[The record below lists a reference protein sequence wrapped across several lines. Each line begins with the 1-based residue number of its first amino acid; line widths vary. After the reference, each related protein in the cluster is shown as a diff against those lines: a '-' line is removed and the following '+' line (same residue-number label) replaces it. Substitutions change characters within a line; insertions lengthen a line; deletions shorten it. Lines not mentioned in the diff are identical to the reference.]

1 MLHATAAPIAMQLA
15 QAERCLA
22 RRDINPKRGNG
33 MLAQSVKQKF
43 VLLEIVAACA
53 VLAACGGGGGDAGMA
68 GDQQTEAAVV
78 ATAGTDPA
86 TDGTVGAAAAAT
98 PDATQGGA
106 DAVAAPQASAA
117 APADSSEQAAA
128 AADPADL
135 APAAGEPA
143 WGSMEATSESYG
155 DSAATEEPVLR
166 ESGPSEETAVD
177 AANQTSDGT
186 DGSGRESAQS
196 LSVDSSDSG
205 YAKPRVAALDYSSDS
220 SSTKAAQLA
229 KYKFVILAGRSAS
242 AIASLS
248 SSIHSRRSSA
258 QIAAYTVFNELDCSV
273 SSTSSKYPLVKAA
286 NSTNWWLRKA
296 SGSRSQWS
304 GAYNHCDMNISS
316 WQRRDSSGRT
326 WQQYKPKFDYD
337 KLFRIAPYVNWAFAD
352 NTFHKPRVDA
362 DWRRIGT
369 NQLRTDSTIVSAQR
383 AGQAAYWSALRSR
396 KSSLKIVGNVDGDLS
411 PSQYVD
417 KLNGGFMEGAMGRS
431 YSLETWA
438 GWGTMMTR
446 YRAIA
451 RNTASPSAAFLQVY
465 GGATNFKQMRYGLA
479 SALMENGYYVYLPS
493 SGTLKSAWYDEY
505 DAPLGT
511 PTESPPTAPKQNG
524 IWLRHYQNG
533 IVLVNPS
540 KTSTRSIYVGTGYRR
555 LKGTQNPSVNS
566 GVAQSTVT
574 LAPRSGL
581 IMIRR

>member
-1 MLHATAAPIAMQLA
+1 
-15 QAERCLA
+15 
-22 RRDINPKRGNG
+22 

-53 VLAACGGGGGDAGMA
+53 VLAACGGGGGDGGIA
-68 GDQQTEAAVV
+68 GDQQADAVV
-78 ATAGTDPA
+78 ATAGTD
-86 TDGTVGAAAAAT
+86 AAA
-98 PDATQGGA
+98 DGA
-106 DAVAAPQASAA
+106 QVDAVAAPATADAAQNGADAAASAGATAA

-128 AADPADL
+128 AADPDNL

-155 DSAATEEPVLR
+155 DTATTEEPVLR
-166 ESGPSEETAVD
+166 ESGPSEEAAVD
-177 AANQTSDGT
+177 AANQTPDT
-186 DGSGRESAQS
+186 ADASGRESAQS
-196 LSVDSSDSG
+196 LSIDSSDRG
-205 YAKPRVAALDYSSDS
+205 YAKPKVAALDYSSDS
-220 SSTKAAQLA
+220 GSTKASQLA
-229 KYKFVILAGRSAS
+229 KYRFVILAGRSAS
-242 AIASLS
+242 SIASLS
-248 SSIHSRRSSA
+248 SNIHSRRSSA

-273 SSTSSKYPLVKAA
+273 SSTSSKYTLVQAA
-286 NSTNWWLRKA
+286 NKTNWWLRKA
-296 SGSRSQWS
+296 NGTHSQWS
-304 GAYNHCDMNISS
+304 SAYNHCDMNISG
-316 WQRRDSSGRT
+316 WARRDSSGRT
-326 WQQYKPKFDYD
+326 WQQYKAWYDYD
-337 KLFRIAPYVNWAFAD
+337 RQLRIAPYVNWVFAD

-362 DWRRIGT
+362 DWKRIGT
-369 NQLRTDSTIVSAQR
+369 NQLRTDSTIVAAQR

-396 KSSLKIVGNVDGDLS
+396 KSSIKIVGNVDGDLS
-411 PSQYVD
+411 PWQYVD

-438 GWGTMMTR
+438 GWGAMMTR
-446 YRAIA
+446 YRAIL
-451 RNTASPSAAFLQVY
+451 RNTTSPSAAFLQVY
-465 GGATNFKQMRYGLA
+465 GGATDFRQMRYGLA
-479 SALMENGYYVYLPS
+479 SALLENGYYVYLPS

-540 KTSTRSIYVGTGYRR
+540 KTSSRSIYVGTSYRR